1 MLYHFL
7 LGLVREQFTSAG
19 PENGPLSAAR
29 LPPFALFPLL
39 KEREIFR
46 AAERGG
52 GVRRWHC
59 VPIVPVPY
67 SRLGVRGDGS
77 ILPPLA
83 GIAEIYGKPLSNF
96 AQLLAEGGRGRLVHA
111 RFELL
116 NGGRQF
122 CCLDGLRAGTLGRRH
137 VKPSVAS
144 TSYTQKISNM
154 VFKSQE

>member
-46 AAERGG
+46 AAAERGG

-96 AQLLAEGGRGRLVHA
+96 AQLLAEGGREGGEISA
-111 RFELL
+111 R
-116 NGGRQF
+116 
-122 CCLDGLRAGTLGRRH
+122 
-137 VKPSVAS
+137 P
-144 TSYTQKISNM
+144 I
-154 VFKSQE
+154 